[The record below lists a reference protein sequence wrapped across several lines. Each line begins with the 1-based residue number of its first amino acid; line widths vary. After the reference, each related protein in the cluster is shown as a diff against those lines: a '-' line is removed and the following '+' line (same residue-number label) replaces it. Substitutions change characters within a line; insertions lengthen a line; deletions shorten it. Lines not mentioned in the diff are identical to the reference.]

1 MQNDGNAAFRPYVDA
16 LLDQL
21 ENQSDRAVLRYLD
34 HDVTGRT
41 LRSAIFRYARALAV
55 HGIGRGSLV
64 ALLAP
69 NCPDALAIRYAANLL
84 GSATMF
90 VPASTNA
97 ERRAT
102 LLARVQP
109 TLLVAFP
116 ETLHLI
122 PVAVEGHVVF
132 VGVGPASSRLDK
144 LAQVHSDLPLRG
156 RLRPDDLAVVVSSGG
171 TTGVPKCSR
180 RSFATYSTMVGAADD
195 KDRRQLINGPL
206 AYLSQVLVDSTL
218 IGGGTV
224 VLKRRYDPAETLATI
239 ESDRIT
245 DVLLVEPQLFETMDH
260 PDVGRR
266 DLSSLR
272 SIAHIGGSAPAVL
285 RQRAIARLGPVL
297 THMYGASETGLVSIL
312 PPSAYEANPDLLA
325 CAGRIRPGVEVR
337 LRRADGTL
345 ARAGQ
350 CGNIE
355 VRSDAVAEGYYHQSV
370 EEAQKFQ
377 DGWCLTGDAGFIDEA
392 ANLHILGR
400 ATDVA
405 EIDGLAIGPTDIEDV
420 LCRLPDVRYAVVLAA
435 DQSAD
440 KYGWNALIEPWV
452 AGQADVA
459 RCMRR
464 LEIVLGPLV
473 AKRIRIVVADR
484 VPLTEQGK
492 ADRTAIEMILQG
504 DQRSSYAP
512 LQSVG
517 NLAADRRLGG
527 RQNAAVNE
535 PEPAACRTQTFCFP
549 HLANT

>member
-41 LRSAIFRYARALAV
+41 LRSTIFRYARALAAL
-55 HGIGRGSLV
+55 GIGRSCLV

-90 VPASTNA
+90 VPGSANA
-97 ERRAT
+97 ERRAA

-116 ETLHLI
+116 ETLHHI

-144 LAQVHSDLPLRG
+144 LAQVQSDLPLRR
-156 RLRPDDLAVVVSSGG
+156 RLRADDLAVVVSSGG

-180 RSFATYSTMVGAADD
+180 RSFATYSSMVGAANDQN
-195 KDRRQLINGPL
+195 RRQLINGPL
-206 AYLSQVLVDSTL
+206 AYLSQVLVDTTL

-239 ESDRIT
+239 ESERIT
-245 DVLLVEPQLFETMDH
+245 DVLLVEPQLFETTDH

-345 ARAGQ
+345 ACAGQ
-350 CGNIE
+350 CGTIE
-355 VRSDAVAEGYYHQSV
+355 VRSAAVADGYYHQPV

-392 ANLHILGR
+392 ANLHVLGR
-400 ATDVA
+400 AADVA
-405 EIDGLAIGPTDIEDV
+405 EIDGLAIGPTQIEDA
-420 LCRLPDVRYAVVLAA
+420 LCRLPDVRYAVALAA
-435 DQSAD
+435 NQSAG

-452 AGQADVA
+452 AGQTDVA
-459 RCMRR
+459 QCMRK
-464 LEIVLGPLV
+464 LEIALGPLA

-492 ADRTAIEMILQG
+492 ADRTAIEMILR
-504 DQRSSYAP
+504 DDPLSRHAS

-517 NLAADRRLGG
+517 RLVADGRLGG
-527 RQNAAVNE
+527 RQNASANK
-535 PEPAACRTQTFCFP
+535 PQRAA
-549 HLANT
+549 

>member
-1 MQNDGNAAFRPYVDA
+1 M
-16 LLDQL
+16 
-21 ENQSDRAVLRYLD
+21 
-34 HDVTGRT
+34 
-41 LRSAIFRYARALAV
+41 
-55 HGIGRGSLV
+55 
-64 ALLAP
+64 
-69 NCPDALAIRYAANLL
+69 
-84 GSATMF
+84 
-90 VPASTNA
+90 
-97 ERRAT
+97 
-102 LLARVQP
+102 
-109 TLLVAFP
+109 
-116 ETLHLI
+116 
-122 PVAVEGHVVF
+122 
-132 VGVGPASSRLDK
+132 
-144 LAQVHSDLPLRG
+144 
-156 RLRPDDLAVVVSSGG
+156 VS
-171 TTGVPKCSR
+171 
-180 RSFATYSTMVGAADD
+180 AADD

-239 ESDRIT
+239 DSDRIT

-312 PPSAYEANPDLLA
+312 PPSAYEANPDRLA

-345 ARAGQ
+345 ARARQ

-355 VRSDAVAEGYYHQSV
+355 VRSAAVADGYYHQPV

-392 ANLHILGR
+392 ANLHVLGR
-400 ATDVA
+400 AADVA
-405 EIDGLAIGPTDIEDV
+405 EIDGLAIGPTDIEDA
-420 LCRLPDVRYAVVLAA
+420 LCRLPDVRYAVALAA
-435 DQSAD
+435 NQSAS
-440 KYGWNALIEPWV
+440 KYGWNVLIEPWV

-504 DQRSSYAP
+504 DLRSSYAP
-512 LQSVG
+512 LQSAG

-527 RQNAAVNE
+527 RMTH
-535 PEPAACRTQTFCFP
+535 PSFRFP
-549 HLANT
+549 HLANA